1 MAGQVM
7 VGEVILENIKASKAE
22 TPLEA
27 VEALVAQHTLMVFR
41 IAYSVLRNHHDAEDA
56 VQECFLRVLKY
67 GKDLQQVRNPKTWLA
82 RIIWTAAL
90 DRRSSRNTVS
100 VDDETRE
107 LLERLPDRG
116 ASLDE
121 LLAGKELQ
129 QVLEKLIGSLP
140 EELRHTLQLSTVQE
154 LNSVEIAEMLN
165 IPEGSV
171 RTRLMRARKLL
182 KEKLSSLLEA
192 KHG

>member
-82 RIIWTAAL
+82 RIIWTVAL
-90 DRRSSRNTVS
+90 GRRSSRNMVS
-100 VDDETRE
+100 LQDDSLGSNLT
-107 LLERLPDRG
+107 ERLTDHG
-116 ASLDE
+116 ITLDE
-121 LLAGKELQ
+121 LVAGQQLQ
-129 QVLEKLIGSLP
+129 Q
-140 EELRHTLQLSTVQE
+140 
-154 LNSVEIAEMLN
+154 
-165 IPEGSV
+165 
-171 RTRLMRARKLL
+171 
-182 KEKLSSLLEA
+182 LLE
-192 KHG
+192 

>member
-1 MAGQVM
+1 MAGQAM

-82 RIIWTAAL
+82 RIIWTVAL
-90 DRRSSRNTVS
+90 DRRPSRNTVS
-100 VDDETRE
+100 VDDEAYE
-107 LLERLPDRG
+107 LLEHLPDRG
-116 ASLDE
+116 DSLDE

-129 QVLEKLIGSLP
+129 HVLEKLIGGLP
-140 EELRHTLQLSTVQE
+140 EDLRHTLQLSTVQE
-154 LNSVEIAEMLN
+154 LNSTEIAGMLN
-165 IPEGSV
+165 IPENSV

-182 KEKLSSLLEA
+182 REKLSSLLEA

>member
-27 VEALVAQHTLMVFR
+27 VETLVAQHTLMVFR

-82 RIIWTAAL
+82 RIIWTVAL
-90 DRRSSRNTVS
+90 DRRPSRNTVS
-100 VDDETRE
+100 VDDEAYA
-107 LLERLPDRG
+107 LLEHLPDRG
-116 ASLDE
+116 TSLDE

-129 QVLEKLIGSLP
+129 QVLEKLIVGLP
-140 EELRHTLQLSTVQE
+140 EDLRHTLQLSTVQE
-154 LNSVEIAEMLN
+154 LNSTEIAEMLN
-165 IPEGSV
+165 IPENSV

-182 KEKLSSLLEA
+182 REKLSSLLEA

>member
-82 RIIWTAAL
+82 RIAWTAAL
-90 DRRSSRNTVS
+90 DRRAPRNTVLMNE
-100 VDDETRE
+100 DEQE
-107 LLERLPDRG
+107 LLERLPDHS

-129 QVLEKLIGSLP
+129 QVLERLI
-140 EELRHTLQLSTVQE
+140 
-154 LNSVEIAEMLN
+154 A
-165 IPEGSV
+165 
-171 RTRLMRARKLL
+171 
-182 KEKLSSLLEA
+182 
-192 KHG
+192 